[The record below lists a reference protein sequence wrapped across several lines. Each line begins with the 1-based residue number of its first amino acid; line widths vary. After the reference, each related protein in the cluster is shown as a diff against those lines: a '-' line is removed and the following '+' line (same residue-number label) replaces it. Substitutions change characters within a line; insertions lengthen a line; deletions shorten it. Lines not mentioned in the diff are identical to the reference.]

1 MTIADLPEG
10 GGNTSRLKTLV
21 EALIKGGHKVEIWNE
36 HGLGIAAESVQ
47 KPQGEIAGAPYFYV
61 LNTTKRTSGFA
72 AIGMKIL
79 AVMAIAQKLIEAHLN
94 RDIDLIWFNHLSFYD
109 VYPLTLLAKF
119 LGVATIQSYED
130 ERFEAV
136 SEEKLALSKKIL
148 LLILNLAI
156 ATVPN

>member
-1 MTIADLPEG
+1 
-10 GGNTSRLKTLV
+10 
-21 EALIKGGHKVEIWNE
+21 
-36 HGLGIAAESVQ
+36 
-47 KPQGEIAGAPYFYV
+47 
-61 LNTTKRTSGFA
+61 
-72 AIGMKIL
+72 MKIL